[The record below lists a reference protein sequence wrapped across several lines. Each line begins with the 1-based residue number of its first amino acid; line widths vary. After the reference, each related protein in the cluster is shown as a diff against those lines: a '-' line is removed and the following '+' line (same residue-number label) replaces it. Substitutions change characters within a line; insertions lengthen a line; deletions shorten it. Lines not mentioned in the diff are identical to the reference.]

1 MDTGRRPE
9 LVAAD
14 LEVGEIRE
22 DRGVDSLAYLE
33 LDRLVGATGASAE
46 SFCTA
51 CLSGEYPVPVPD
63 ADTKLALE
71 EEKVRAPE
79 AAREAPA
86 RVEP

>member
-22 DRGVDSLAYLE
+22 YLGVDSLAYLE
-33 LDRLVGATGASAE
+33 LDRLVGATGASAA

-71 EEKVRAPE
+71 KETVRGSE

>member
-1 MDTGRRPE
+1 
-9 LVAAD
+9 VAA
-14 LEVGEIRE
+14 
-22 DRGVDSLAYLE
+22 
-33 LDRLVGATGASAE
+33 TGSNAD

-71 EEKVRAPE
+71 VEKVRTPGAVPE
-79 AAREAPA
+79 ASA